1 MTIPSEP
8 TGPFGELSDAKRI
21 LEEGLALLDGAAP
34 DDPEVPVAI
43 GRIVEALRTA
53 GDPRD
58 LRAAVSPKDLE
69 RFDSEAEEVLRLNA
83 VLISAVKRDREA
95 LMGRLKATRES
106 RRDLKRQSSD
116 ASDGAGARCDVS
128 G

>member
-1 MTIPSEP
+1 MTVPSEP
-8 TGPFGELSDAKRI
+8 GGPFGELLDARRI
-21 LEEGLALLDGAAP
+21 LEEGLALLDGATA

-43 GRIVEALRTA
+43 GRVVEALRAA

-58 LRAAVSPKDLE
+58 LRAAVPPDEVE
-69 RFDSEAEEVLRLNA
+69 RFDNEAEEVLRLNA

-95 LMGRLKATRES
+95 LMGRLKAARES
-106 RRDLKRQSSD
+106 RRDLKRQSSG
-116 ASDGAGARCDVS
+116 ASGGAGARCDLS